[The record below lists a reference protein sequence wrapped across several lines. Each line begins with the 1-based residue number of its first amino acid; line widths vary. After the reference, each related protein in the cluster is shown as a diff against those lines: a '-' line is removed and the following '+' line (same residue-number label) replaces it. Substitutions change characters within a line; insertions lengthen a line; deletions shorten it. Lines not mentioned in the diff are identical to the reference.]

1 MGKSSDQLR
10 QEIDQQR
17 DDAGAKIDRLQQQ
30 VEGQIEDTRD
40 QVVDTAEQVR
50 EEAKAAVTDT
60 VDSVKQSIENLDI
73 ERHVQ
78 ERPLVSVGA
87 ALLGG
92 FLLGAVLGGDD
103 DHHRRSGGYGAAGS
117 MSGGQSHDHGGP
129 DLPDMSG
136 MMHGIRSAAKKSGLE
151 DTVSNAAAAIMGSVT
166 EQIKGVLDQS
176 FPGFSEKLDT
186 AEHQKGSFTDKSRA
200 TQREAQQM

>member
-10 QEIDQQR
+10 AEIDQQR
-17 DDAGAKIDRLQQQ
+17 EDAGARIDHLQQQ
-30 VEGQIEDTRD
+30 MQDQIEGTRE
-40 QVVDTAEQVR
+40 QVMETAEQVR
-50 EEAKAAVTDT
+50 DEAKAAVTDT
-60 VDSVKQSIENLDI
+60 VESMRQSIENLDI

-92 FLLGAVLGGDD
+92 FLLGAVLGDEQQR
-103 DHHRRSGGYGAAGS
+103 HAGGYSGANS
-117 MSGGQSHDHGGP
+117 TGGGADV
-129 DLPDMSG
+129 SG

-151 DTVSNAAAAIMGSVT
+151 DTVSNAAAALMGSVT
-166 EQIKGVLDQS
+166 EQLKGMLDQS

-186 AEHQKGSFTDKSRA
+186 AQHKPGSFTDKAKA
-200 TQREAQQM
+200 TQQDAQQL

>member
-10 QEIDQQR
+10 EEIDQQR
-17 DDAGAKIDRLQQQ
+17 DDAGAKIDRLQRQ
-30 VEGQIEDTRD
+30 VEGQIEDTRE

-50 EEAKAAVTDT
+50 DEAKAMVTDT
-60 VDSVKQSIENLDI
+60 VDSVKETVENLDI

-87 ALLGG
+87 ALVGG

-103 DHHRRSGGYGAAGS
+103 DHHRHSGGYSAAGS
-117 MSGGQSHDHGGP
+117 MSGQGHDHGG
-129 DLPDMSG
+129 PDMSG

-151 DTVSNAAAAIMGSVT
+151 DTVSNAAAAMMGSVT
-166 EQIKGVLDQS
+166 EQIKDMLDRG

-186 AEHQKGSFTDKSRA
+186 AEHQQGSFTDKTRA